1 MRENGKETEISN
13 ADTHTQEHAR
23 AHSIQFDEVNA
34 RVRVKE
40 NFSENFINNAKSITF
55 LLFSLEY
62 GAYFSLVF
70 PFHSWIAAR
79 ASIRMWTPVKPISC
93 LSSLPPPQP
102 SPPSMLSHVVNIVHF
117 YILCLVIFRSFT
129 ILFAV
134 HSETSG
140 HRIRNIL
147 GMGTRTSTHTHTCL
161 INSLVFRFD
170 CIAAQNRY

>member
-70 PFHSWIAAR
+70 PFFVR
-79 ASIRMWTPVKPISC
+79 AFVCERQSNPSHAYHRYHHRHHHHHRCSEYRTFLHFMLGNFSFVYNFIRCPFGNVGAS
-93 LSSLPPPQP
+93 
-102 SPPSMLSHVVNIVHF
+102 N
-117 YILCLVIFRSFT
+117 
-129 ILFAV
+129 
-134 HSETSG
+134 SEHLRHG
-140 HRIRNIL
+140 
-147 GMGTRTSTHTHTCL
+147 HTHIDTYTHML
-161 INSLVFRFD
+161 NK
-170 CIAAQNRY
+170 